1 MMSNQFLEIFFMSF
15 AWSFWPTLFL
25 LVTIYV
31 TRKFIIGIN
40 DVVKERNV
48 ERKIKEQEFHS
59 TNTDD
64 IPQIEK
70 EFKMPKIET
79 SFGNKRIGDVHEHGK
94 EA

>member
-1 MMSNQFLEIFFMSF
+1 MSNQFLEIFFVSF

-40 DVVKERNV
+40 DVVKDRNTEKV
-48 ERKIKEQEFHS
+48 KQKEFHDKS
-59 TNTDD
+59 TDD
-64 IPQIEK
+64 IPTIKK

-79 SFGNKRIGDVHEHGK
+79 SFGNQRIGDVHDPRK
-94 EA
+94 KT